1 MRFPFSS
8 TCCAVLIVLARISSD
23 IDIMRHRGTNVARA
37 GWAVN
42 QNNWTCSSP
51 SGPDAPD
58 AVQRCGSLV
67 TRGCIEDPQMA
78 TTLGFLKLCNNC
90 KWCPWVP
97 CLSCFEGGTRAIQRG
112 LNLRYRTW
120 TDDDKC
126 TYCLIIYLSIH
137 LSIYPSTYL
146 FVCLSFCLSICLS
159 IYLSNDLSIYLSI
172 CLSVCPSVCLS
183 FYLSKSNLIQSNLN
197 LIESNL
203 I

>member
-1 MRFPFSS
+1 M
-8 TCCAVLIVLARISSD
+8 
-23 IDIMRHRGTNVARA
+23 
-37 GWAVN
+37 N

-78 TTLGFLKLCNNC
+78 TTLGFLRLCNNC

-120 TDDDKC
+120 TDDDKS
-126 TYCLIIYLSIH
+126 TYYLSIYLSIH
-137 LSIYPSTYL
+137 PSIYLPICL
-146 FVCLSFCLSICLS
+146 PVCLSVYLSI
-159 IYLSNDLSIYLSI
+159 DLSIYLSVCLSVHLSI
-172 CLSVCPSVCLS
+172 CLSS
-183 FYLSKSNLIQSNLN
+183 YLSKSNLI
-197 LIESNL
+197 
-203 I
+203 